1 VSVLMTCHDAA
12 ATIEESVR
20 SVIAQTFTDWE
31 LVLVDNRSTDDSIAI
46 VERLRDPR
54 VRIERLGHNIGRT
67 AALNHGLGLCRGA
80 YVAVLDADDVSEP
93 SRLARQVVILDRMP
107 HVAVV
112 PTGYLD
118 IDGAGGVLRSVSL
131 TLAPRDLRSRLA
143 SNCPIVHSSV
153 MMHRAMVQ
161 AVGGYP
167 SRFPYAQDFA
177 LWIALARTHEFHAVP
192 EPLVRIRRTS
202 TTLTSRFGGSGVL
215 ARDAVRLYAR
225 AQTLPGLRPSD
236 RVRGLRTIAWYATL
250 LVWRTLR
257 RR

>member
-1 VSVLMTCHDAA
+1 
-12 ATIEESVR
+12 
-20 SVIAQTFTDWE
+20 
-31 LVLVDNRSTDDSIAI
+31 
-46 VERLRDPR
+46 
-54 VRIERLGHNIGRT
+54 
-67 AALNHGLGLCRGA
+67 
-80 YVAVLDADDVSEP
+80 
-93 SRLARQVVILDRMP
+93 
-107 HVAVV
+107 
-112 PTGYLD
+112 
-118 IDGAGGVLRSVSL
+118 
-131 TLAPRDLRSRLA
+131 
-143 SNCPIVHSSV
+143 
-153 MMHRAMVQ
+153 MVQ